1 MTNRVSF
8 WMLVATVIA
17 VGLLF
22 FQVMR
27 PFLFP
32 LMSAGILA
40 LLFRPV
46 YVWLIPR
53 CRGRYRLAAL
63 LTTLLVVVVG
73 LVPLAGASYL
83 AGRELVGAANELA
96 QIDFR
101 EHPQVERGME
111 FLEQHVTPEQI
122 EEMRQSAL
130 SALQRA
136 IAGMY
141 ARTQSLI
148 GNVVGFVVGFLI
160 MCLALYYFLA
170 DGPQLLLVLQR
181 MSPLDDEDERVLFQE
196 FDRVSRGVVMAT
208 LLCAIVQAVLA
219 GIAFAIVGLD
229 RLFVWTALT
238 LVVSMVPF
246 VGAAGVWVPVT
257 GWLLLQGHYG
267 SAIFMMLFGAGVI
280 SGSDNVIRMFALR
293 GSTNLHP
300 LIALISVLGALQVVG
315 IWGVFI
321 GPITA
326 AFFYALLRILNSRIA
341 EEDRSAAPPPA
352 GTAST

>member
-22 FQVMR
+22 FQVMQ
-27 PFLFP
+27 PFFFP

-53 CRGRYRLAAL
+53 CRGRYRLAAA
-63 LTTLLVVVVG
+63 LTTLFVVLVG
-73 LVPLAGASYL
+73 LLPLAAASWF
-83 AGRELVGAANELA
+83 AGRELVGVVEQATK
-96 QIDFR
+96 IDFR
-101 EHPQVERGME
+101 EHPQVARVME
-111 FLEQHVTPEQI
+111 FVEKHVTPEQL
-122 EEMRQSAL
+122 EQLRSSAV

-136 IAGMY
+136 STTIY
-141 ARTQSLI
+141 SRTQALI
-148 GNVVGFVVGFLI
+148 GNLVGFVIGFLI
-160 MCLALYYFLA
+160 MCLALYYFFA
-170 DGPQLLLVLQR
+170 DGPHLLTVLQR
-181 MSPLDDEDERVLFQE
+181 MSPLDDDDERVLFQE
-196 FDRVSRGVVMAT
+196 FDRVARGVVMAT

-219 GIAFAIVGLD
+219 LIAFAIVGLD
-229 RLFVWTALT
+229 RLWLWAALT
-238 LVVSMVPF
+238 LVVSMIPF

-257 GWLLLQGHYG
+257 VWLILQGHYG
-267 SAIFMMLFGAGVI
+267 SAVFMGIFGAVVI
-280 SGSDNVIRMFALR
+280 SGSDNIIRAFALK

-326 AFFYALLRILNSRIA
+326 AFFYALLKILNTRIA
-341 EEDRSAAPPPA
+341 EGDRQPALPPA
-352 GTAST
+352 GLNAP